1 MSDGNMARFVADS
14 DVLAADL
21 LVGGDARAAL
31 DLARAHDWITVV
43 ASDAL
48 LDDAEAVIT
57 ATTADTGLADAW
69 RQRIEDHVEPVNHQ
83 PGDHPGL
90 ASAFAG
96 DARHLLSFDEN
107 LVSPDANA
115 ALQGRLEVSIRTPGA
130 FVSLFDLETMYDVVV
145 GGEYPGPDRDP
156 RA

>member
-1 MSDGNMARFVADS
+1 MSEENMASFVTDS

-31 DLARAHDWITVV
+31 DLARAHDWITLV

-48 LDDAEAVIT
+48 LDDTEAVIT
-57 ATTADTGLADAW
+57 ATTGDTTLAEAW
-69 RQRIEDHVEPVNHQ
+69 RRRIEDLVEPVSHQ

-96 DARHLLSFDEN
+96 DARHLLSFDEK
-107 LVSPDANA
+107 LVSPGANA
-115 ALQGRLEVSIRTPGA
+115 ALQGRLDVSIRTPGA
-130 FVSLFDLETMYDVVV
+130 FVSLFDPETMHDVVV